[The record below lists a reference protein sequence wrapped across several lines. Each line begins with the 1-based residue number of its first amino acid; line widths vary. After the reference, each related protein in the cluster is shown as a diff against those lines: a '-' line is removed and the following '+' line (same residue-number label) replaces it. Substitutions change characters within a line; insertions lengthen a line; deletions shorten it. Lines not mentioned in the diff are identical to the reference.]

1 MLAGSIILPVF
12 VRLEMRLGLIAG
24 GIADIGGLMVLIALI
39 GMLTGV
45 VRYTVAFD
53 ALQRGAMSASKLLI
67 FGGLILAAFGM
78 LYGLHYALFVE
89 HQTLDRMGGSLATA
103 FVDAAERN
111 LPAAQLAIDNYA
123 KTKYDYV
130 RQVDAHSHWIGLA
143 MLMIIF
149 GAVLGRTGF
158 TERTR
163 FIIAIAL
170 ALGSFGFPGAVI
182 LQTVTHGSLFSSAL
196 AVVGSALVIGAML
209 AAAVG
214 FARQRIQSDHVPRIS
229 ETG

>member
-1 MLAGSIILPVF
+1 
-12 VRLEMRLGLIAG
+12 
-24 GIADIGGLMVLIALI
+24 
-39 GMLTGV
+39 
-45 VRYTVAFD
+45 
-53 ALQRGAMSASKLLI
+53 MSAASKLLI
-67 FGGLILAAFGM
+67 FGGLVLAAFGM

-111 LPAAQLAIDNYA
+111 LPAAQLAIDDYA
-123 KTKYDYV
+123 ETKYDYV

-149 GAVLGRTGF
+149 GTVLDRTGF
-158 TERTR
+158 GERTQ

-182 LQTVTHGSLFSSAL
+182 LQTFTRGPVASAL
-196 AVVGSALVIGAML
+196 AVAGSALVIAAMG

-214 FARQRIQSDHVPRIS
+214 FARQHSR
-229 ETG
+229 T